1 MIKYTQK
8 QLRELAQYG
17 HAIDLSQRGTIEDR
31 DQILEAEGYLHQ
43 IGYASGVNGC
53 SGKLLEGS
61 NTKQLYVI
69 VGHTQAIYVY

>member
-17 HAIDLSQRGTIEDR
+17 HAIDLSQGTIEDR
-31 DQILEAEGYLHQ
+31 DQILEVEGYLHQ

-69 VGHTQAIYVY
+69 VGNTQAIYVY